1 MNDNLMGQLTYKQF
15 FKAVLLMFPAVGM
28 YAFTMITGK
37 MDKNNLIL
45 SLFLMLLYALI
56 YVIALYI
63 VFTKYDF
70 EWTEKLDNSGERVK
84 KTILYSIYE
93 VRIAIRLAI
102 LMFAF
107 TNACKT
113 MMVNRHND
121 LMIVVPLIIV
131 MLYLGGKGLKGYVCF
146 IEAIFW
152 SVSIV
157 GIFVAIFCFKNINLT
172 QMLEFV
178 KFHLSG
184 SVTGTVRSV
193 LIRGYVL
200 LIVFSM
206 MEFIMLL
213 YIRIKNRKRGMLLS
227 SVGIALIISII
238 ASVFVISVLGWH
250 AISSGTKSILNIV
263 GAFEFPGGSMARLGI
278 LACFLLM
285 TYGIVAMQIHFV
297 VSLDVINGFVKD
309 RKKSFIWKCVW
320 ALGLICIYFLAK
332 RILSGENMYELVL
345 KYMAVV
351 DIPLSVILPALM
363 GKHRFDVKKT
373 VAVISAVLFLFCMTG
388 CSYQSIEDV
397 DYATVIILEQNS
409 DDETDVYD
417 YTFVIDTLNTESSDS
432 VTEQMIWNIKGDSFE
447 NMCDAY
453 DKTHNKTLDL
463 SHVEYIVAKSEDEL
477 REIYP
482 ELLDEFT
489 TKYVNV
495 VYEENI
501 IEKAMGEDI
510 KGYLDAHYRG
520 KCLASIDIYE

>member
-28 YAFTMITGK
+28 YVFTMITGK

-56 YVIALYI
+56 YVVALYI
-63 VFTKYDF
+63 VFTKIDF
-70 EWTEKLDNSGERVK
+70 DWTDKLDDSGEKVK
-84 KTILYSIYE
+84 KSILYSIYE

-102 LMFAF
+102 LIFAF

-113 MMVNRHND
+113 MMVNKHND
-121 LMIVVPLIIV
+121 LAIVIPLIIV

-152 SVSIV
+152 SAIIV
-157 GIFVAIFCFKNINLT
+157 GIFVAIFCLKNIDLT

-178 KFHLSG
+178 RFHMSG
-184 SVTGTVRSV
+184 TVTGTVRSV
-193 LIRGYVL
+193 LLRGYVL
-200 LIVFSM
+200 LIAFSM
-206 MEFIMLL
+206 MEFVMLL
-213 YIRIKNRKRGMLLS
+213 YIRIKNRRRIMLLS
-227 SVGIALIISII
+227 SVGAALVVSII

-250 AISSGTKSILNIV
+250 SISSGTKTILNIV
-263 GAFEFPGGSMARLGI
+263 GAFEFPNGNMARLGI

-285 TYGIVAMQIHFV
+285 AYGIVAIQIHFV

-309 RKKSFIWKCVW
+309 RNKGLIWKCVW
-320 ALGLICIYFLAK
+320 ALGLICIYILVK
-332 RILSGENMYELVL
+332 RVLSGENAYELVM

-363 GKHRFDVKKT
+363 GKHRFGIKKT
-373 VAVISAVLFLFCMTG
+373 FAVMSAVLFLTCVTG
-388 CSYQSIEDV
+388 CSYKSIEDV
-397 DYATVIILEQNS
+397 DYATVIILEQ
-409 DDETDVYD
+409 ETDSGVKSYN

-432 VTEQMIWNIKGDSFE
+432 VTEQTIWNMTGDSFE
-447 NMCDAY
+447 NMCDVY
-453 DKTHNKTLDL
+453 DKTHNNTLDL
-463 SHVEYIVAKSEDEL
+463 SHVEYIVARNEDEL

-495 VYEENI
+495 VYAENI
-501 IEKAMGEDI
+501 IDKAMGEDI
-510 KGYLDAHYRG
+510 KEYLDAHYKG

>member
-15 FKAVLLMFPAVGM
+15 FKAVLLIFPAVGM
-28 YAFTMITGK
+28 FAFTMITGK

-56 YVIALYI
+56 YVVALYI

-70 EWTEKLDNSGERVK
+70 EWTDKLDDSGERVK

-102 LMFAF
+102 LIFAF
-107 TNACKT
+107 ANACKV
-113 MMVNRHND
+113 MMVNKHND
-121 LMIVVPLIIV
+121 LAIIIPLIIV
-131 MLYLGGKGLKGYVCF
+131 MLYLGGKGLKGYICF

-152 SVSIV
+152 SVLIV
-157 GIFVAIFCFKNINLT
+157 GIFIAVFCLKNLDLT

-178 KFHLSG
+178 GFHMSG

-213 YIRIKNRKRGMLLS
+213 YIRVKNRKRSMLLS
-227 SVGIALIISII
+227 SVGTALIISVI
-238 ASVFVISVLGWH
+238 ASVFVISILGWH
-250 AISSGTKSILNIV
+250 SISSGTKSILNIV
-263 GAFEFPGGSMARLGI
+263 GAFEFPNGSMARLGI

-285 TYGIVAMQIHFV
+285 TYGIVAIQIHFV

-309 RKKSFIWKCVW
+309 RNKGFVWKCVW
-320 ALGLICIYFLAK
+320 ALGLICIYILTK
-332 RILSGENMYELVL
+332 RILKGENAYEIVMM
-345 KYMAVV
+345 YMAVV

-373 VAVISAVLFLFCMTG
+373 VAVISAVLLMIFVTG
-388 CSYQSIEDV
+388 CSYKSIEDV
-397 DYATVIILEQNS
+397 DYATVVILEKTS
-409 DDETDVYD
+409 DGVADAYD
-417 YTFVIDTLNTESSDS
+417 YTFVIDTLNTEDSDS
-432 VTEQMIWNIKGDSFE
+432 VTEQTMWNMTGDSFE

-453 DKTHNKTLDL
+453 NKTHNKTLDL
-463 SHVEYIVAKSEDEL
+463 SHVEYIVAENENEL
-477 REIYP
+477 RGIYP
-482 ELLDEFT
+482 ELLEEFT

-501 IEKAMGEDI
+501 IDKAMGEDI
-510 KGYLDAHYRG
+510 KEYLDAHYKG